1 MNNDATV
8 TGTVTVMQALM
19 SRRSI
24 RAFLSDA
31 VDETILRQIFDHAR
45 RAPSSSNTQ
54 PWKAYVLTGEARDA
68 LSRKIL
74 TVYNDPEADKLH
86 EEEFAYYPLKWT
98 SPFIDRRRELGWS
111 LYSLLGITRDD
122 KTRMKAQLGRNFG
135 FFGAPVGVI
144 FTMDRN
150 MEQGSWLDYGMF
162 LQSVMLMARAFGLDT
177 CPQAAFNRYHRII
190 AEHLALPDDEIVV
203 CGMSMGYADLSQPE
217 NTLVSRREEVDDFVR
232 FLR

>member
-1 MNNDATV
+1 MNNDA

-19 SRRSI
+19 SRRSV
-24 RAFLSDA
+24 RAFLPDA
-31 VDETILRQIFDHAR
+31 VDETSLRQIFDHAR
-45 RAPSSSNTQ
+45 RAPSGSNTQ

-68 LSRKIL
+68 LSQKIL
-74 TVYNDPEADKLH
+74 AVYNDPEADKLH
-86 EEEFAYYPLKWT
+86 EEEFAYYPRTWT

-111 LYSLLGITRDD
+111 LYALLGITRED
-122 KTRMKAQLGRNFG
+122 KTRMKAQLGRNFE

-144 FTMDRN
+144 FVTDRS

-190 AEHLALPDDEIVV
+190 AEHLALPENEIVV
-203 CGMSMGYADLSQPE
+203 CGMSIGYADLSQPE

>member
-1 MNNDATV
+1 MNNDATEA
-8 TGTVTVMQALM
+8 VTVMQALM
-19 SRRSI
+19 SRRSV
-24 RAFLSDA
+24 RAFLPDA

-45 RAPSSSNTQ
+45 RAPSGSNTQ

-74 TVYNDPEADKLH
+74 AVYKDPEADKLH
-86 EEEFAYYPLKWT
+86 KEEFAYYPLKWT
-98 SPFIDRRRELGWS
+98 PPFIDRRRELGWS

-122 KTRMKAQLGRNFG
+122 KTRMKAQLGRNFE
-135 FFGAPVGVI
+135 FFGAPAAVI
-144 FTMDRN
+144 FTMDRS

-190 AEHLALPDDEIVV
+190 AEHLALPDNEIVV

>member
-1 MNNDATV
+1 MNNDA
-8 TGTVTVMQALM
+8 TVTVMQALM

-24 RAFLSDA
+24 RAFLPDA
-31 VDETILRQIFDHAR
+31 VDETTLHRIFDHAR
-45 RAPSSSNTQ
+45 RAPSGSNTQ

-74 TVYNDPEADKLH
+74 AVYNDPEADKLH
-86 EEEFAYYPLKWT
+86 EEEFAYYPRNWT

-122 KTRMKAQLGRNFG
+122 KTRMKVQLGRNFE

-144 FTMDRN
+144 FVTDRT

-190 AEHLALPDDEIVV
+190 AEHLALPGNEIVV
-203 CGMSMGYADLSQPE
+203 CGMSIGYADLSQPE
-217 NTLVSRREEVDDFVR
+217 NALVSKREEVDRFVR
-232 FLR
+232 FLK

>member
-1 MNNDATV
+1 MNNDDA

-24 RAFLSDA
+24 RAFLPDV
-31 VDETILRQIFDHAR
+31 VDETTLRQIFDHAR
-45 RAPSSSNTQ
+45 RAPSGSNTQ
-54 PWKAYVLTGEARDA
+54 PWKVYVLTGEARDA

-74 TVYNDPEADKLH
+74 AVYNDPEADKLH
-86 EEEFAYYPLKWT
+86 EEEFAYYPRKWT

-111 LYSLLGITRDD
+111 LYSLLGITRED
-122 KTRMKAQLGRNFG
+122 KPRMKAQLGRNFE

-144 FTMDRN
+144 FVTDRS

-190 AEHLALPDDEIVV
+190 AEHLALPDNEIVV
-203 CGMSMGYADLSQPE
+203 CGMSIGYADLSQPE
-217 NTLVSRREEVDDFVR
+217 NALVSRREEVDDFVR
-232 FLR
+232 FLT

>member
-1 MNNDATV
+1 MNNDATA
-8 TGTVTVMQALM
+8 TVTVMQALM
-19 SRRSI
+19 SRRSV
-24 RAFLSDA
+24 RAFLRDA

-45 RAPSSSNTQ
+45 RAPSGSNTQ

-74 TVYNDPEADKLH
+74 AVYNDPEADRLH
-86 EEEFAYYPLKWT
+86 KEEFAYYPLKWT

-122 KTRMKAQLGRNFG
+122 KTRMKAQLGRNFE

-144 FTMDRN
+144 FAMDRG

-190 AEHLALPDDEIVV
+190 AEHLALPGNEIVV
-203 CGMSMGYADLSQPE
+203 CGMSIGYADLSQPE

-232 FLR
+232 FLS